1 MAITLVM
8 NYGAYDETIFAF
20 LLFIDCHL
28 YEVLLEPIYSYSKF
42 SFFSFFEK
50 LAFNF

>member
-8 NYGAYDETIFAF
+8 NYGAYDESIFAL

-28 YEVLLEPIYSYSKF
+28 YEVLPEPIYSYSMF

-50 LAFNF
+50 LASNF